1 MSVNINQDGN
11 NIVELDVRVDLK
23 NKLDPFKKIMEAIK
37 SVGPDDL
44 FILHATFK
52 PVPLLKVM
60 KGKGFKHQVEQIEDK
75 HWKITF
81 SKSGE

>member
-1 MSVNINQDGN
+1 MNQEGKNI
-11 NIVELDVRVDLK
+11 IELDVRVDLN

-37 SVGPDDL
+37 SVGSGDL

-60 KGKGFKHQVEQIEDK
+60 KGKGFIHQVEQIEDK
-75 HWKITF
+75 HWKIIF
-81 SKSGE
+81 SKAGE